1 MATVPLGPAAQRAGS
16 ALRNIPELLGRLLT
30 KPARLSEQFFGGLVG
45 NQRSLAKGFNPLRQ
59 ANFGPRS
66 AIGFEKI
73 DPKLLSVRVGKK
85 GSRLMTP
92 DEVKA
97 AFGPDTRWVPKT
109 GGVGGKGG
117 YYEKA
122 TKYSRPEYSAGD
134 LTSGGMAAQGAG
146 YALGYGAPAATLG
159 AVMSGGSDEGEEQQM
174 RDPNGVKS
182 RNYNEDVDGARAK
195 FNQSYLGGS
204 RSFTMPKYQAIRQKS
219 KWVDTAIAEMGKENY
234 MKARRSLMD
243 GKMNGQQFHDLLTSA
258 VAGLDDDVT
267 KQAATDPYVLPGIV
281 RGGNNKGRF
290 VVISPVKSKDSK
302 QSSYTA
308 FKYDIDDLDENNP
321 STPQ

>member
-1 MATVPLGPAAQRAGS
+1 MATIPTAPIASRAGAS
-16 ALRNIPELLGRLLT
+16 LRNIPELLGRILT

-45 NQRSLAKGFNPLRQ
+45 NQRSLAKGYNPLRQ
-59 ANFGPRS
+59 AKFGPRS

-73 DPKLLSVRVGKK
+73 DPKLLKVPVGKK

-122 TKYSRPEYSAGD
+122 NKYSKPEYSAGD

-146 YALGYGAPAATLG
+146 YALGYGAPAATL
-159 AVMSGGSDEGEEQQM
+159 AALIGGGDGEEQSM
-174 RDPNGVKS
+174 RDANGVKS
-182 RNYNEDVDGARAK
+182 RNYNEDMDGARSK
-195 FNQSYLGGS
+195 FNQQYLGGS
-204 RSFTMPKYQAIRQKS
+204 RTFSMPKYQAVREKS

-267 KQAATDPYVLPGIV
+267 KQAATEPYVLPGIV
-281 RGGNNKGRF
+281 RGNSGKGRF

-308 FKYDIDDLDENNP
+308 FKYDIDDLDDNP

>member
-1 MATVPLGPAAQRAGS
+1 MATIPLGPAAQRAGS
-16 ALRNIPELLGRLLT
+16 SLRNIPELLGRLLT

-45 NQRSLAKGFNPLRQ
+45 NQRSLAKGYNPLRQ
-59 ANFGPRS
+59 AKFGPRS

-73 DPKLLSVRVGKK
+73 DPKLLKNPNGK
-85 GSRLMTP
+85 LLTL
-92 DEVKA
+92 DEIKA
-97 AFGPDTRWVPKT
+97 KFGQDARWVPRT
-109 GGVGGKGG
+109 GGGKNTKGG

-122 TKYSRPEYSAGD
+122 NKYSKPEYSAGD

-146 YALGYGAPAATLG
+146 YALGYGAPAATLA
-159 AVMSGGSDEGEEQQM
+159 AVMSGGDEGEEQQS

-182 RNYNEDVDGARAK
+182 RNYNEDIDGARAK
-195 FNQSYLGGS
+195 FNQTYLGGS
-204 RSFTMPKYQAIRQKS
+204 RSFSMPKYQAMRQKN

-234 MKARRSLMD
+234 MKARRSLMENT
-243 GKMNGQQFHDLLTSA
+243 MNGQQFHDLMTSA

-267 KQAATDPYVLPGIV
+267 KQAATEPYVLPGIV

-302 QSSYTA
+302 QPSYSA
-308 FKYDIDDLDENNP
+308 FKYDIDDLDNDP